1 MHSESPRRIPELD
14 GLRGIAAVGVVLFHW
29 MPTYTFW
36 MWSFVDLFF
45 VLSGFLITGILL
57 RDFQAG
63 KLSLKAFWINRIL
76 RIWPVYYATLLVV
89 VAYLLLAHRT
99 ALMNDPLQQRDIWL
113 SLAFLQFTPLYAQVH
128 ADTQPVIDFLPGF
141 LHSWSLA
148 VEEQYYLAWPLLLIA
163 LLRRYSLPVLALF
176 CVTLVFIAP
185 ILRIV
190 AAPFPAI
197 LLVSRM
203 DGLALGSLLAVLHHI
218 PASTLPHFTKP
229 LKSALYTG
237 LLSIGL
243 ALVLPDIVAGY
254 RGTLDP
260 ALTLEQ
266 RPLLVSGFALSYF
279 ALIAL
284 VLEHPLWPG
293 FRLLRSTP
301 LTYLG
306 SISYALYMFHFP
318 ILEFMHKPRV
328 QSLFGESWHFV
339 LYPLTALLLIGLPHL
354 SKIYLERPALALKP
368 KLMRAMKV
376 GDQSS

>member
-1 MHSESPRRIPELD
+1 M
-14 GLRGIAAVGVVLFHW
+14 GVVLFHW

-57 RDFQAG
+57 RDFLAG
-63 KLSLKAFWINRIL
+63 RLSLKAFWINRIL
-76 RIWPVYYATLLVV
+76 RIWPVYYATLLVI
-89 VAYLLLAHRT
+89 VAYQLVAHSSE
-99 ALMNDPLQQRDIWL
+99 LMNDLQQQRDIWL

-148 VEEQYYLAWPLLLIA
+148 VEEQYYLIWPLLLIA
-163 LLRRYSLPVLALF
+163 VLRRCPLSVLALI
-176 CVTLVFIAP
+176 CVALALVAP
-185 ILRIV
+185 VLRTV

-203 DGLALGSLLAVLHHI
+203 DGLALGSLLAVLHHM
-218 PASTLPHFTKP
+218 PTSATPRHTQVV
-229 LKSALYTG
+229 KSGLYAG
-237 LLSIGL
+237 LFCGGL

-254 RGTLDP
+254 RGTLDTT
-260 ALTLEQ
+260 LTLEQ
-266 RPLLVSGFALSYF
+266 RPLLVSGFALCYF

-284 VLEHPLWPG
+284 VLQHPHWPG
-293 FRLLRSTP
+293 FRWLRSAP

-328 QSLFGESWHFV
+328 QALLGDSWHFM

-354 SKIYLERPALALKP
+354 SRRYLEQPALALKP
-368 KLMRAMKV
+368 RLMRAMKV
-376 GDQSS
+376 GDQNR